1 MVVIYPSPIRAICRR
16 CHNEFA
22 LHEILEKNDGT
33 CPRCSW
39 SLSRDW
45 ESLLFEQARIADR
58 AQQVLVKSLRRLV
71 SLPGNLAI
79 LPHSVFRNLFEEVG
93 WEITLAKEPA
103 VIREEL
109 RLLHEEVDRWDRLG
123 PDRDHVGFVAR
134 LRHVASRL
142 RYLGGVADALESG
155 TAIGEPASGTD
166 AREAANAL
174 ESAAAEIAHDRSQDS
189 SVRESIATARRAVDA
204 LASR

>member
-1 MVVIYPSPIRAICRR
+1 MYASPIRAICRR
-16 CHNEFA
+16 CGSEFA
-22 LHEILEKNDGT
+22 LHEILEKKDA
-33 CPRCSW
+33 CPGCSW
-39 SLSRDW
+39 SLSPDW
-45 ESLLFEQARIADR
+45 ERLLFEQARLADR

-71 SLPGNLAI
+71 GLPGNLAI
-79 LPHSVFRNLFEEVG
+79 LPHSVLRNLFEEVG
-93 WEITLAKEPA
+93 WEIALAKEPA

-123 PDRDHVGFVAR
+123 PDRDQVGLVGH

-142 RYLGGVADALESG
+142 RYLGGVADALEPG
-155 TAIGEPASGTD
+155 TAIGEPAGGTD

-174 ESAAAEIAHDRSQDS
+174 ESAAAEIARDGSQDS